1 MARSLTINCDS
12 KIEFD
17 DKGVEKTTK
26 KTPFE
31 IVVTVDG
38 QKDNASFTVTTVLG
52 DWFSYTIERMEDAS
66 FSHTGGYVKI
76 ILRVDKNLS
85 TEDRYGLIEI
95 EHNCANIIKSVEIKQ
110 DGVKYSLYSEYED
123 GWQFKS
129 IPEELYEEKSVNLK
143 AYNGRAKWYVKEIQQ
158 YQVVKGDEFD
168 DVTEEYKGQESQ
180 DNSMRQV
187 RVPYDGVFNYRI
199 EEAKEEGEYDRLIVK
214 SFGQIDLIT
223 KKNDVD
229 GHPHMRYF
237 FVLSHIDV
245 NNTNKMALDEK
256 IIKMTSDEEKFK
268 YSDKKLFI
276 FDGDEGKGV
285 EYGEGDEII
294 VVPSEKDSYNF
305 LVNNSKSPIINIP
318 FGGQDNIG
326 VVVISTKNGNS
337 LNYSASLDSGINW
350 CTINSDGTSIS
361 VTENTNGYRN
371 CVISYTQSE
380 TNEVIKLKISQDA
393 SIEEFIFKVNEK
405 TNNFTVPQF
414 DITGHTYPTTVVSKK
429 GNTDI
434 PYTVYQQSE
443 ASWSKY
449 ENGVI
454 TIGENQSTTERSV
467 VYVFRQEGGST
478 KPPIYVTIS
487 QKAKDETWVFE
498 VTPSTKNAS
507 SDGETVNLTIVS
519 QHNGTFVG
527 FSAIVDENVDW
538 LYYDTQNKAIV
549 VSPYTYD
556 LEGNTRSTTITF
568 KQMESNATQ
577 TVQITQKKM
586 ESMAVLVF
594 DDNGTEKTQLT
605 LEVGEFEETKT
616 VRIKS
621 TTSDDYPDSNI
632 RTIGTPSEWIKLSN
646 VNGDGYKYYTINV
659 TSKTNTST
667 ERQENITFTNESGKT
682 IVLTVK
688 QAAKTVKKNNIIF
701 QAGPDVN
708 ANNKF
713 ELYIVY
719 LTGGKPDMNNK
730 VGEFIF
736 DENTD
741 SMTIELEEGKDFFL
755 AYKSGEG
762 EDELTITQQKGG
774 STNTLTRTEGES
786 YVSIN
791 NVDGEIITINAE
803 SVEYVYEFEED
814 KITVGWEGKYY
825 NEPFGKLYSYSL
837 SDTTKTAVP
846 ITNVTIKDGGFIT
859 NTNYEGPF
867 TDSDDN
873 SPYYKITVGVETN
886 INEEPRTGHL
896 TVTNERGEEIV
907 LEVEQV
913 KNGDIIL
920 TKFDYIVMNYTW
932 TDYTNSGYVYS
943 RDFDCVMFFNT
954 PSIGAMYK
962 KYSSYS
968 GKLISEN
975 GTVYAELAYDQI
987 KSPSLSDLNRIET
1000 QVVYLAKLKEDGYL
1014 KKIKN
1019 SGDRTLKIEL
1029 YGNLYNTDN
1038 AQMTPVN
1045 LRTVDLT
1052 IHTYLGGT
1060 MIRDDT
1066 KKTMQNVG
1074 GEEKSHQEIGP
1085 YYLRSI
1091 NMISGSSDSNV
1102 ASFDHLGT
1110 LNYNVQDQTAVFSP
1124 NSDLFT
1130 EQKNNNQ

>member
-1 MARSLTINCDS
+1 MARSLKIDCDS
-12 KIEFD
+12 IIEFD

-31 IVVTVDG
+31 IIVTVDG

-110 DGVKYSLYSEYED
+110 YGVEYSLTSKYAN

-129 IPEELYEEKSVNLK
+129 IPEELYEEKIVKLK
-143 AYNGRAKWYVKEIQQ
+143 ASNGRAKWYVKEIQQ

-168 DVTEEYKGQESQ
+168 DVTDEYKGQKSQ

-199 EEAKEEGEYDRLIVK
+199 EEAKEDEKEDRLIVK

-245 NNTNKMALDEK
+245 NNSNKMVLDEK
-256 IIKMTSDEEKFK
+256 GIK
-268 YSDKKLFI
+268 YSDRKLFI
-276 FDGDEGKGV
+276 FDGDEGAGE

-405 TNNFTVPQF
+405 INNFTVPQF
-414 DITGHTYPTTVVSKK
+414 DITGHTYPTTVISKK

-449 ENGVI
+449 ENGEIIVN
-454 TIGENQSTTERSV
+454 ENQSTTERSV

-487 QKAKDETWVFE
+487 QKANDETWVFE

-507 SDGETVNLTIVS
+507 SNGEAVNLTIVS
-519 QHNGTFVG
+519 QHNGIFVG

-538 LYYDTQNKAIV
+538 LYYDTQNKTIV

-646 VNGDGYKYYTINV
+646 VNGDGYKYYTIDV

-688 QAAKTVKKNNIIF
+688 QAANII
-701 QAGPDVN
+701 D
-708 ANNKF
+708 
-713 ELYIVY
+713 YIY
-719 LTGGKPDMNNK
+719 T
-730 VGEFIF
+730 
-736 DENTD
+736 
-741 SMTIELEEGKDFFL
+741 
-755 AYKSGEG
+755 
-762 EDELTITQQKGG
+762 
-774 STNTLTRTEGES
+774 
-786 YVSIN
+786 
-791 NVDGEIITINAE
+791 
-803 SVEYVYEFEED
+803 FEED

-846 ITNVTIKDGGFIT
+846 ITNVTIKDGDFIT

-920 TKFDYIVMNYTW
+920 TEFDYIVMNYTW

-987 KSPSLSDLNRIET
+987 KSPSLSDINRIET

-1045 LRTVDLT
+1045 LRKVDLE

-1066 KKTMQNVG
+1066 KQTMQNVG

-1130 EQKNNNQ
+1130 EQNNNNNNNK

>member
-12 KIEFD
+12 KIVFN
-17 DKGVEKTTK
+17 DKGTEN
-26 KTPFE
+26 TPFE
-31 IVVTVDG
+31 IIVTVDG

-95 EHNCANIIKSVEIKQ
+95 EHNCANIVKSVEIKQ
-110 DGVKYSLYSEYED
+110 DGVEYSLTSEYE
-123 GWQFKS
+123 GEENAWIFKS
-129 IPEELYEEKSVNLK
+129 IPTGLYEEKSVKIK
-143 AYNGRAKWYVKEIQQ
+143 ASNGRARWYVKEIQQ

-168 DVTEEYKGQESQ
+168 DVTEEYKGDETQ

-199 EEAKEEGEYDRLIVK
+199 EEAKEGEEWDRLIVK

-223 KKNDVD
+223 KQNEVD
-229 GHPHMRYF
+229 GNSHMRYF

-245 NNTNKMALDEK
+245 NNSNKIALDEK
-256 IIKMTSDEEKFK
+256 KPNKIK
-268 YSDKKLFI
+268 YSDRKLFI

-337 LNYSASLDSGINW
+337 LNYSASLDSSINW

-380 TNEVIKLKISQDA
+380 TNEIIKLKISQEA
-393 SIEEFIFKVNEK
+393 SFEEFIFKVNEK

-414 DITGHTYPTTVVSKK
+414 DITGHTYSTTVVSKK
-429 GNTDI
+429 GDNDI

-449 ENGVI
+449 ENGEI
-454 TIGENQSTTERSV
+454 TINENQSTTERSV

-538 LYYDTQNKAIV
+538 LYYDTQNKTIV

-568 KQMESNATQ
+568 KQMESNAIQ

-605 LEVGEFEETKT
+605 LEVGEIEETKT

-688 QAAKTVKKNNIIF
+688 QAANII
-701 QAGPDVN
+701 D
-708 ANNKF
+708 
-713 ELYIVY
+713 YIY
-719 LTGGKPDMNNK
+719 T
-730 VGEFIF
+730 
-736 DENTD
+736 
-741 SMTIELEEGKDFFL
+741 
-755 AYKSGEG
+755 
-762 EDELTITQQKGG
+762 
-774 STNTLTRTEGES
+774 
-786 YVSIN
+786 
-791 NVDGEIITINAE
+791 
-803 SVEYVYEFEED
+803 FEEN

-846 ITNVTIKDGGFIT
+846 VTNVTIKDGDFIT

-867 TDSDDN
+867 IDSDDN

-920 TKFDYIVMNYTW
+920 TEFDYIVMNYTW
-932 TDYTNSGYVYS
+932 TDYADSEGVVHS

-962 KYSSYS
+962 KYSSFS

-1029 YGNLYNTDN
+1029 YGNLFNTGY
-1038 AQMTPVN
+1038 AEMTPVN
-1045 LRTVDLT
+1045 QRTVDLT

-1060 MIRDDT
+1060 MIRDDA
-1066 KKTMQNVG
+1066 KQTMQNVG
-1074 GEEKSHQEIGP
+1074 GEEKSHQEIKT

-1091 NMISGSSDSNV
+1091 SMISGSSDSNV

>member
-12 KIEFD
+12 KIEFN
-17 DKGVEKTTK
+17 DKGTEN
-26 KTPFE
+26 TPFE
-31 IVVTVDG
+31 IIVTVDG

-110 DGVKYSLYSEYED
+110 YGVEYSLTSKYAN
-123 GWQFKS
+123 GWQFMS
-129 IPEELYEEKSVNLK
+129 IPEKLYEEKIVKLK
-143 AYNGRAKWYVKEIQQ
+143 ASNGRAKWYVKEIQQ
-158 YQVVKGDEFD
+158 YQVIKGDGFGD
-168 DVTEEYKGQESQ
+168 ATDEYKGLKSQ
-180 DNSMRQV
+180 DDLMRQV

-199 EEAKEEGEYDRLIVK
+199 EEAKEGEEEDRLIVK

-245 NNTNKMALDEK
+245 NNSNKMVLDEK
-256 IIKMTSDEEKFK
+256 GIK
-268 YSDKKLFI
+268 YSDRKLFI

-337 LNYSASLDSGINW
+337 LNYSASLDSSINW

-380 TNEVIKLKISQDA
+380 TNEVIKLKISQEA

-414 DITGHTYPTTVVSKK
+414 DITGHTYSTTVVSKK
-429 GNTDI
+429 GNIDI

-449 ENGVI
+449 ENDVI
-454 TIGENQSTTERSV
+454 TIDENQSTTERSV

-538 LYYDTQNKAIV
+538 LYYDAQNKTIV

-605 LEVGEFEETKT
+605 LEVGEIEETKT

-667 ERQENITFTNESGKT
+667 ERQENIIFTNESGKT

-688 QAAKTVKKNNIIF
+688 QAANII
-701 QAGPDVN
+701 D
-708 ANNKF
+708 
-713 ELYIVY
+713 YIY
-719 LTGGKPDMNNK
+719 T
-730 VGEFIF
+730 
-736 DENTD
+736 
-741 SMTIELEEGKDFFL
+741 
-755 AYKSGEG
+755 
-762 EDELTITQQKGG
+762 
-774 STNTLTRTEGES
+774 
-786 YVSIN
+786 
-791 NVDGEIITINAE
+791 
-803 SVEYVYEFEED
+803 FEEN

-920 TKFDYIVMNYTW
+920 TEFDYIVMNYTW
-932 TDYTNSGYVYS
+932 TDYADSEGIHS
-943 RDFDCVMFFNT
+943 RDFDCVMCFNT
-954 PSIGAMYK
+954 ESIGAMYK
-962 KYSSYS
+962 YYSSFTS
-968 GKLISEN
+968 AKISEN

-1029 YGNLYNTDN
+1029 YGNLFNTLE
-1038 AQMTPVN
+1038 ARKTPVY
-1045 LRTVDLT
+1045 LRKVDLT

-1060 MIRDDT
+1060 MVRDDAN
-1066 KKTMQNVG
+1066 KTMQNVD
-1074 GEEKSHQEIGP
+1074 GEEKSHLTIP
-1085 YYLRSI
+1085 TYYIRSM
-1091 NMISGSSDSNV
+1091 NKVAGNRPTNV
-1102 ASFDHLGT
+1102 AKFDHLGT
-1110 LNYNVQDQTAVFSP
+1110 LSYNVQDQTAVFSP
-1124 NSDLFT
+1124 NTDLFT
-1130 EQKNNNQ
+1130 PAIE

>member
-12 KIEFD
+12 KIEFN
-17 DKGVEKTTK
+17 DKGTEN
-26 KTPFE
+26 TPFE
-31 IVVTVDG
+31 IIVTVDG

-110 DGVKYSLYSEYED
+110 DGVKYELTSVYEN
-123 GWQFKS
+123 GWQFMS
-129 IPEELYEEKSVNLK
+129 IPEKLYEEKSVKLK
-143 AYNGRAKWYVKEIQQ
+143 ASNGRAKWYVKEIQQ
-158 YQVVKGDEFD
+158 YQVIKGDEFD
-168 DVTEEYKGQESQ
+168 DVTDEYKGQESQ

-199 EEAKEEGEYDRLIVK
+199 EEAKEDEKEDRLIVK

-245 NNTNKMALDEK
+245 NNSNKMVLDEK
-256 IIKMTSDEEKFK
+256 GIK
-268 YSDKKLFI
+268 YSDRKLFI
-276 FDGDEGKGV
+276 FDGDEGAGE

-337 LNYSASLDSGINW
+337 LNYSASLDSSINW

-380 TNEVIKLKISQDA
+380 TNEVIKLKISQEA
-393 SIEEFIFKVNEK
+393 SIKEFIFKVNEK

-429 GNTDI
+429 GDNDI
-434 PYTVYQQSE
+434 PYTVYQQSK

-454 TIGENQSTTERSV
+454 TIDENQSTTERSV

-507 SDGETVNLTIVS
+507 SNGETVNLTIVS

-538 LYYDTQNKAIV
+538 LYYDTQNKTIV

-568 KQMESNATQ
+568 KQMESNAIQ

-594 DDNGTEKTQLT
+594 DDNGIEKTQLT
-605 LEVGEFEETKT
+605 LEIGEFEETKT

-646 VNGDGYKYYTINV
+646 INGDGYKYYTINV

-682 IVLTVK
+682 IVLTIK

-814 KITVGWEGKYY
+814 KITVGWEGKFY
-825 NEPFGKLYSYSL
+825 NEPFGKLYSYSI

-846 ITNVTIKDGGFIT
+846 ITNVTIKDGDFIT

-920 TKFDYIVMNYTW
+920 TEFDYIVMNYTW

-962 KYSSYS
+962 KYSSYI
-968 GKLISEN
+968 GKVISEN

-987 KSPSLSDLNRIET
+987 NSDLSDLNRIET

-1029 YGNLYNTDN
+1029 YGNLFDTDY

-1045 LRTVDLT
+1045 LRTVNLT

-1060 MIRDDT
+1060 MIRDDA
-1066 KKTMQNVG
+1066 KHTMQNVG
-1074 GEEKSHQEIGP
+1074 GEEKSHQEIKT
-1085 YYLRSI
+1085 YYLRSM
-1091 NMISGSSDSNV
+1091 NKISGSSDSNV
-1102 ASFDHLGT
+1102 ALFDHLGT

-1130 EQKNNNQ
+1130 EQKNNNK

>member
-12 KIEFD
+12 KIEFND
-17 DKGVEKTTK
+17 RGTEN
-26 KTPFE
+26 TPFE

-38 QKDNASFTVTTVLG
+38 QTDNASFTVTTVLG

-110 DGVKYSLYSEYED
+110 YGVEYSLTSKYAN
-123 GWQFKS
+123 GWQFMS
-129 IPEELYEEKSVNLK
+129 IPEKLYEEKIVKLK
-143 AYNGRAKWYVKEIQQ
+143 ASNGRAKWYVKEIQQ
-158 YQVVKGDEFD
+158 YQVIKGDGFGD
-168 DVTEEYKGQESQ
+168 ATDEYKGLKSQ
-180 DNSMRQV
+180 DDLMRQV

-199 EEAKEEGEYDRLIVK
+199 EEAKEGEEEDRLIVK

-256 IIKMTSDEEKFK
+256 GIK
-268 YSDKKLFI
+268 YSDRKLFI
-276 FDGDEGKGV
+276 FDGDEGAGE

-337 LNYSASLDSGINW
+337 LNYSASLDSSINW

-380 TNEVIKLKISQDA
+380 TNEVIKLKISQEA
-393 SIEEFIFKVNEK
+393 SIKEFIFKVNEK

-429 GNTDI
+429 GDNDI

-449 ENGVI
+449 ENGDIIVN
-454 TIGENQSTTERSV
+454 ENQSTTERSV

-527 FSAIVDENVDW
+527 FSAIVDENVGW
-538 LYYDTQNKAIV
+538 LYYDTQNKTIV

-568 KQMESNATQ
+568 KQMESNAAQ

-688 QAAKTVKKNNIIF
+688 QAANII
-701 QAGPDVN
+701 D
-708 ANNKF
+708 
-713 ELYIVY
+713 YIY
-719 LTGGKPDMNNK
+719 T
-730 VGEFIF
+730 
-736 DENTD
+736 
-741 SMTIELEEGKDFFL
+741 
-755 AYKSGEG
+755 
-762 EDELTITQQKGG
+762 
-774 STNTLTRTEGES
+774 
-786 YVSIN
+786 
-791 NVDGEIITINAE
+791 
-803 SVEYVYEFEED
+803 FEED

-846 ITNVTIKDGGFIT
+846 VTNVTIKDGGFIT

-867 TDSDDN
+867 IDSDDN

-920 TKFDYIVMNYTW
+920 TEFDYIVMNYTW
-932 TDYTNSGYVYS
+932 TDYTNSEYVYS

-954 PSIGAMYK
+954 ASIGAMYK
-962 KYSSYS
+962 KYSSFS
-968 GKLISEN
+968 GNLISEN

-1029 YGNLYNTDN
+1029 YGNLFNTGY
-1038 AQMTPVN
+1038 AEMTPVN

-1060 MIRDDT
+1060 MIRDDA
-1066 KKTMQNVG
+1066 KQTMQNIG
-1074 GEEKSHQEIGP
+1074 GEEKSHQKIQT

-1124 NSDLFT
+1124 NSELFNPLT
-1130 EQKNNNQ
+1130 ENNK

>member
-12 KIEFD
+12 KIEFN
-17 DKGVEKTTK
+17 DKGTEN
-26 KTPFE
+26 TPFE
-31 IVVTVDG
+31 IIVTVDG

-66 FSHTGGYVKI
+66 FSHTEGYVKI

-110 DGVKYSLYSEYED
+110 YGVEYSLTSKYAN
-123 GWQFKS
+123 GWQFMS
-129 IPEELYEEKSVNLK
+129 IPEKLYEEKIVKLK
-143 AYNGRAKWYVKEIQQ
+143 ASNGRAKWYVKEIQQ
-158 YQVVKGDEFD
+158 YQVIKDDEFD
-168 DVTEEYKGQESQ
+168 DVTEEYKGDETQ

-199 EEAKEEGEYDRLIVK
+199 EEAKEDEKEDRLIVK

-256 IIKMTSDEEKFK
+256 GIK
-268 YSDKKLFI
+268 YSDRKLFI
-276 FDGDEGKGV
+276 FDGDEGAGE

-414 DITGHTYPTTVVSKK
+414 DITGHAYPTTVVSKK

-449 ENGVI
+449 ENGEI
-454 TIGENQSTTERSV
+454 TVNENQSTTERSV

-538 LYYDTQNKAIV
+538 LYYDTQNKTIV

-688 QAAKTVKKNNIIF
+688 QAANII
-701 QAGPDVN
+701 D
-708 ANNKF
+708 
-713 ELYIVY
+713 YIY
-719 LTGGKPDMNNK
+719 T
-730 VGEFIF
+730 
-736 DENTD
+736 
-741 SMTIELEEGKDFFL
+741 
-755 AYKSGEG
+755 
-762 EDELTITQQKGG
+762 
-774 STNTLTRTEGES
+774 
-786 YVSIN
+786 
-791 NVDGEIITINAE
+791 
-803 SVEYVYEFEED
+803 FEED

-846 ITNVTIKDGGFIT
+846 VTNVTIKDGGFIT

-867 TDSDDN
+867 IDSDDN

-920 TKFDYIVMNYTW
+920 TEFDYIVMNYTW

-954 PSIGAMYK
+954 ASIGAMYK
-962 KYSSYS
+962 KYSSFS

-1029 YGNLYNTDN
+1029 YGNLFNTDY
-1038 AQMTPVN
+1038 AEMTPVS
-1045 LRTVDLT
+1045 LRKVDLE

-1060 MIRDDT
+1060 MIRDDA
-1066 KKTMQNVG
+1066 KQTMQNIG
-1074 GEEKSHQEIGP
+1074 GEEKSHQKIQT

-1124 NSDLFT
+1124 NSELFNPLT
-1130 EQKNNNQ
+1130 ENNK

>member
-12 KIEFD
+12 KIEFN
-17 DKGVEKTTK
+17 DKGTEN
-26 KTPFE
+26 TPFE
-31 IVVTVDG
+31 IIVTVDG

-52 DWFSYTIERMEDAS
+52 DWFSYTIERTEDAS
-66 FSHTGGYVKI
+66 FSHTEGYVKI

-110 DGVKYSLYSEYED
+110 DGVKYSLYSEYEGNED
-123 GWQFKS
+123 DKYRWQFKS
-129 IPEELYEEKSVNLK
+129 IPEELYEEKIVNLK

-158 YQVVKGDEFD
+158 YQVVKGDKFD

-180 DNSMRQV
+180 DNLMRQV

-199 EEAKEEGEYDRLIVK
+199 EEAKEEGGYDRLIVK

-337 LNYSASLDSGINW
+337 LNYSASLDSSINW

-414 DITGHTYPTTVVSKK
+414 DITGHTYPTTVISKK

-449 ENGVI
+449 EDGVI
-454 TIGENQSTTERSV
+454 TIDENQSTTERSV

-478 KPPIYVTIS
+478 KLPIYVTIS
-487 QKAKDETWVFE
+487 QKANDETWVFE

-507 SDGETVNLTIVS
+507 SDGEAVNLTIVS

-538 LYYDTQNKAIV
+538 LYYDTQNKTIV

-688 QAAKTVKKNNIIF
+688 QAANII
-701 QAGPDVN
+701 D
-708 ANNKF
+708 
-713 ELYIVY
+713 YIY
-719 LTGGKPDMNNK
+719 T
-730 VGEFIF
+730 
-736 DENTD
+736 
-741 SMTIELEEGKDFFL
+741 
-755 AYKSGEG
+755 
-762 EDELTITQQKGG
+762 
-774 STNTLTRTEGES
+774 
-786 YVSIN
+786 
-791 NVDGEIITINAE
+791 
-803 SVEYVYEFEED
+803 FEED

-846 ITNVTIKDGGFIT
+846 VTNVTIKDGGFIT

-920 TKFDYIVMNYTW
+920 TEFNYIVMNYTW

-962 KYSSYS
+962 KYSSFS
-968 GKLISEN
+968 GNLISEN

-1029 YGNLYNTDN
+1029 YGNLFNTGY
-1038 AQMTPVN
+1038 AEMTPVN

-1060 MIRDDT
+1060 MIRDDA
-1066 KKTMQNVG
+1066 KQTMQNIG

-1130 EQKNNNQ
+1130 EQKNNNK